1 MNRVTSS
8 LLQETYCEEIMPS
21 GLHVV
26 IWQKPE
32 FSHSHVM
39 FATPY
44 GSLDREQADPEGNH
58 YQFPAGTAHFLEHKL
73 FESDHGDV
81 MNDFQMLGA
90 NVNAYTSYDQTA
102 YYFET
107 PEADLSAP
115 LNLLL
120 DFVQDLS
127 ISEESVERE
136 KSIILQELNGYAQDA
151 SSRLDLETYR
161 AMYRNH
167 PIRLDICGT
176 EESIREISKHD
187 LEECYRLNYH
197 PGRMMLIAV
206 TPADPEELLEIIG
219 RNQQSRQF
227 GPLVPLKRYTASEPI
242 AVERTEAH
250 VSMEL
255 TEPRICLGIKLPVPA
270 ETDRGRN
277 RREWEISVAMDAWF
291 SSVNPQY
298 QHWLDAGQISSY
310 FNYDASIE
318 RDFAMMQFYDRGR
331 SQQEFC
337 EFLRGQ
343 LRQWQRTE
351 ILPDT
356 VSQLKRRSIGTFLHL
371 FNHPSEIAYAVF
383 NGGLKG
389 VSVLEEMRLLEEIT
403 PESIRNTIQS
413 LDLSNQSAVI
423 LDSSP
428 NR

>member
-1 MNRVTSS
+1 MNRITSS
-8 LLQETYCEEIMPS
+8 ILQESYCEETMPN

-39 FATPY
+39 LATPY
-44 GSLDREQADPEGNH
+44 GSLDREQVDPEGNH
-58 YQFPAGTAHFLEHKL
+58 YQFPAGIAHFLEHKL

-81 MNDFQMLGA
+81 MNDFQMMGA

-107 PEADLSAP
+107 PEQDLSAP
-115 LNLLL
+115 LSLLL

-136 KSIILQELNGYAQDA
+136 KSIILQELNGYAEDA

-176 EESIREISKHD
+176 EESIREISRHD

-206 TPADPEELLEIIG
+206 TPADPASVLEIIAA
-219 RNQQSRQF
+219 NQKDRQF
-227 GPLVPLKRYTASEPI
+227 GPWVPLKRYTALEPLS
-242 AVERTEAH
+242 VEQAETH

-255 TEPRICLGIKLPVPA
+255 TEPRICLGVKLPVPA
-270 ETDRGRN
+270 GESDHDRD
-277 RREWEISVAMDAWF
+277 RREWAISIAMDAWF

-298 QHWLDAGQISSY
+298 QSWLDQGLITSY
-310 FNYDASIE
+310 FNYDSSIE
-318 RDFAMMQFYDRGR
+318 RDFAMLQFYDRGR
-331 SQQEFC
+331 SQKQFC
-337 EFLRGQ
+337 AFLRDQ
-343 LRQWQRTE
+343 MAQWQKSE
-351 ILPDT
+351 ILPQ
-356 VSQLKRRSIGTFLHL
+356 VVGQLKRRSIGTSLHL
-371 FNHPSEIAYAVF
+371 FNHPSEIAMAVF
-383 NGGLKG
+383 NGVLKG
-389 VSVLEEMRLLEEIT
+389 VSVMEEIHLLEAVDDQMINQT
-403 PESIRNTIQS
+403 VRR
-413 LDLSNQSAVI
+413 LDLSHQSCAVLEI
-423 LDSSP
+423 Q
-428 NR
+428 